1 MSSPKKPEAAKL
13 RTHRAKDS
21 LLKPKNVKHLH
32 GIQRRDRVLIL
43 RMENEP
49 SDLCNACLMRR
60 RICLKYRAKDA
71 LKAIREE
78 IKKKKAES

>member
-13 RTHRAKDS
+13 RTYRANDS

-49 SDLCNACLMRR
+49 SDLCNACLKHRR
-60 RICLKYRAKDA
+60 KSLRYAAKDEV
-71 LKAIREE
+71 KAI
-78 IKKKKAES
+78 KKE

>member
-1 MSSPKKPEAAKL
+1 M
-13 RTHRAKDS
+13 
-21 LLKPKNVKHLH
+21 
-32 GIQRRDRVLIL
+32 QRRDRVLIV

-60 RICLKYRAKDA
+60 RTCLKYRAKDA

>member
-21 LLKPKNVKHLH
+21 LLKPKNVKPLH

-49 SDLCNACLMRR
+49 SDLCNACLKHRR
-60 RICLKYRAKDA
+60 KSIRYAVKDEA
-71 LKAIREE
+71 KAI
-78 IKKKKAES
+78 KKE

>member
-1 MSSPKKPEAAKL
+1 M
-13 RTHRAKDS
+13 
-21 LLKPKNVKHLH
+21 
-32 GIQRRDRVLIL
+32 QRRDRVLIV

-78 IKKKKAES
+78 IKKRKQNHKRKREAPTGIAAIHAKGRAA